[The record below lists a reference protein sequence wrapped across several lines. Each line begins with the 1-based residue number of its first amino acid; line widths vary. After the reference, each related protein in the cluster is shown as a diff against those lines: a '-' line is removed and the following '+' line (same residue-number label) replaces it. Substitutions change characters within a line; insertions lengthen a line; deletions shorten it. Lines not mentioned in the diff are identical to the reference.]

1 MPRYE
6 AGSGKNERDLF
17 SSTATP
23 QKEDYLAIE
32 TLCVRETIALA
43 HDTNIYI
50 ELFT

>member
-6 AGSGKNERDLF
+6 AGSEKMRDLF

-32 TLCVRETIALA
+32 TLCVRATTALA